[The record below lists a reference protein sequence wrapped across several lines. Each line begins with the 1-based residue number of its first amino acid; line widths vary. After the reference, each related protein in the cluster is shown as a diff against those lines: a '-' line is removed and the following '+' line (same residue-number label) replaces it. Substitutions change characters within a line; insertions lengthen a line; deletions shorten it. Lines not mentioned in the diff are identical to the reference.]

1 MKYTQR
7 LLAAL
12 AAGTLLAAALAGGA
26 AAQRTRSVTTP
37 PPANAPKPP
46 VPGVD
51 PSVPPAPDT
60 VKVKYEGGVF
70 GYNKKMDGTLTFDD
84 QNRRLVFRDKKSGEE
99 KISINYSAIAS
110 AFADTKSKRPIAAD
124 IAGRASLYT
133 LPALLIKKKFRYL
146 TLQFND
152 PDSNAT
158 GITSFKME
166 NKEILNSVLH
176 TLAKKAGMTQR
187 GEVFVRTRKEAS
199 TESSAGSS
207 SPTN

>member
-12 AAGTLLAAALAGGA
+12 AAGILLAALAPVA
-26 AAQRTRSVTTP
+26 QAQRTRTVSTP
-37 PPANAPKPP
+37 APENEVKPP
-46 VPGVD
+46 VPGVTANI
-51 PSVPPAPDT
+51 PPAPQT

-70 GYNKKMDGTLTFDD
+70 GYTKKMDGTLTFDD
-84 QNRRLVFRDKKSGEE
+84 ENRRLVFHDQKTREE
-99 KISINYSAIAS
+99 RISIRYDAIAS
-110 AFADTKSKRPIAAD
+110 AFADTQSKRPIAAD

-133 LPALLIKKKFRYL
+133 LPALLIKKKYRYL

-166 NKEILNSVLH
+166 NKEILASVLN
-176 TLAKKAGMTQR
+176 TLAQKANMTQR
-187 GEVFVRTRKEAS
+187 GEVFVRRRKEAGAADTS
-199 TESSAGSS
+199 T
-207 SPTN
+207 P

>member
-12 AAGTLLAAALAGGA
+12 AAGILLAAAGAGVA
-26 AAQRTRSVTTP
+26 HAQRTRTVQTP
-37 PPANAPKPP
+37 APENEVKPP
-46 VPGVD
+46 VPGVTANI
-51 PSVPPAPDT
+51 PPAPQT

-84 QNRRLVFRDKKSGEE
+84 QNRRLVFHDQKTRQE
-99 KISINYSAIAS
+99 KISINYDAVAS
-110 AFADTKSKRPIAAD
+110 AFADTRSKRPVAAD

-133 LPALLIKKKFRYL
+133 LPALLIKKKYRYL

-158 GITSFKME
+158 GITSFKVE
-166 NKEILNSVLH
+166 NKEILASVLN
-176 TLAKKAGMTQR
+176 TLAQKAGMVQR
-187 GEVFVRTRKEAS
+187 GEVFVRRRKEAGAA
-199 TESSAGSS
+199 TTAT
-207 SPTN
+207 P

>member
-12 AAGTLLAAALAGGA
+12 AAGTMLVAAAAGGA
-26 AAQRTRSVTTP
+26 LAQRTRTVSTP
-37 PPANAPKPP
+37 TPANEAKPP
-46 VPGVD
+46 VPGVTAN
-51 PSVPPAPDT
+51 VPPAPDT

-70 GYNKKMDGTLTFDD
+70 GYTKKMDGTLTFDD
-84 QNRRLVFRDKKSGEE
+84 QNRRLVFRDKKTNQEQ
-99 KISINYSAIAS
+99 ISINYASIAS
-110 AFADTKSKRPIAAD
+110 AFADTQSKRPIAAD

-158 GITSFKME
+158 GVTSFKME
-166 NKEILNSVLH
+166 NKEILSSVLH
-176 TLAKKAGMTQR
+176 TLAKKANMTQR
-187 GEVFVRTRKEAS
+187 GEVFVRMRKEAGEKSS
-199 TESSAGSS
+199 TDTTT
-207 SPTN
+207 TN

>member
-12 AAGTLLAAALAGGA
+12 AAGTMLAAAVGA
-26 AAQRTRSVTTP
+26 HAQRTRTVSTP
-37 PPANAPKPP
+37 TPANEAKPP
-46 VPGVD
+46 VPGVTAN
-51 PSVPPAPDT
+51 VPPAPDT

-84 QNRRLVFRDKKSGEE
+84 QNRRLVFRDKKTNQEQ
-99 KISINYSAIAS
+99 ISINYSSIAS
-110 AFADTKSKRPIAAD
+110 AFADTRSKRPIAAD

-158 GITSFKME
+158 GITSFKLE
-166 NKEILNSVLH
+166 NKEILSSVLH
-176 TLAKKAGMTQR
+176 TLAKKANMTQR
-187 GEVFVRTRKEAS
+187 GEVFVRTRKEAG
-199 TESSAGSS
+199 TQSSADTN
-207 SPTN
+207 PTN